1 VDEEYTMSTP
11 TPRLR
16 RLAVLTAVAST
27 AVLGI
32 VATGQVASAATA
44 VTVTVHPGN
53 GATLRDD
60 FIGLSFEKNVLAGT
74 PLSAGTLYQ
83 YMKTLGPGVVRFG
96 GNFVDTTFW
105 TSTGERAPSW
115 AVATVTPADQARLGT
130 LVQNSGWK
138 VIYGVNLKHR
148 DPARAP
154 DEAAHA
160 SQVLGS
166 SLIGIEVGNE
176 PNYYPN
182 YSPAKY
188 WADFQAY
195 RTAIAAAAPGV
206 KVIGPSPGRVTAAVT
221 WLNDFTSREQ
231 AAGVDLAAL
240 TTHYYP
246 ACAKTDTVTISSLLS
261 TSYRSGEQA
270 RAQLLSDDAAK
281 LGVRPL
287 LDEANSVS
295 CEGKDGVS
303 DTYASALWAV
313 DNELN
318 VAQTGVKGMYF
329 HSAIARCGAPK
340 PLYKAYTPFCAAT
353 DADAAAGRLMAHP
366 EYYGLLM
373 LQQVGTGSFQKV
385 DNSNLGQLRAYAI
398 RNGTRL
404 RLVLVNVSDSASA
417 AVTVHLGGSYT
428 AGTQL
433 SLTGPSLA
441 ATTGL
446 KLGGHTV
453 GKGGTFA
460 GTETTPVTVA
470 GSTLTI
476 SVPAH
481 TATLVTLT
489 P

>member
-1 VDEEYTMSTP
+1 MS
-11 TPRLR
+11 RYR
-16 RLAVLTAVAST
+16 RLGLFSAVTLAATA
-27 AVLGI
+27 GI
-32 VATGQVASAATA
+32 VATILPASAATSA
-44 VTVTVHPGN
+44 TVTVHPGS
-53 GATLRDD
+53 GAALRDD

-74 PLSAGTLYQ
+74 PLSAGTLAQ

-105 TSTGERAPSW
+105 TSTGEKAPSW
-115 AVATVTPADQARLGT
+115 AVATVTPADLDRLGT

-138 VIYGVNLKHR
+138 VIYGVNLKHP
-148 DPARAP
+148 DAKRAA

-160 SQVLGS
+160 AQVLGS

-176 PNYYPN
+176 PNYYSG
-182 YSPAKY
+182 YSPAQY
-188 WADFQAY
+188 FTDFQAY
-195 RTAIAAAAPGV
+195 EKAINAAAPGV
-206 KVIGPSPGRVTAAVT
+206 KLIAPSPGRVTAAVT

-231 AAGVDLAAL
+231 AAGVDIAAL

-270 RAQLLSDDAAK
+270 RAQLLADNAAK
-281 LGVRPL
+281 LGVPGL

-303 DTYASALWAV
+303 DVYASALWAV

-329 HSAIARCGAPK
+329 HSAIAKCGAPK

-353 DADAAAGRLMAHP
+353 DADAAAGRLQAHP

-373 LQQVGTGSFQKV
+373 LQQVGTGNFQKV
-385 DNSNLGQLRAYAI
+385 DNSNVAQLRAYAI

-404 RLVLVNVSDSASA
+404 RLVLVNVNGSTA
-417 AVTVHLGGSYT
+417 ATTTVHLGGTYT

-433 SLTGPSLA
+433 QLTGPALDA
-441 ATTGL
+441 KTGL
-446 KLGGHTV
+446 TLGGHFV

-460 GTETTPVTVA
+460 GTETTPVSVN
-470 GSTLTI
+470 GSDLTI